1 MKKPD
6 SIGLMIMGIG
16 LLPVA
21 LLMSSLWLQAI
32 VLVASMVLNIL
43 AIAQSFKEKKKN
55 QL

>member
-43 AIAQSFKEKKKN
+43 AIARSFKEKKKN
-55 QL
+55 KL